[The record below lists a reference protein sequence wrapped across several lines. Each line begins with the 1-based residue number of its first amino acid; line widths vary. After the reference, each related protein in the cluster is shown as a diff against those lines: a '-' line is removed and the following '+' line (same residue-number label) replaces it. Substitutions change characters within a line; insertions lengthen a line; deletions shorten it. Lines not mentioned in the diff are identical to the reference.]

1 MLNQSLKI
9 MRCPD
14 CKGSLA
20 PEHPTSKDSVVTG
33 LLQCQKCKK
42 NYCIKNG
49 IPQFVNHNELR
60 GMHKIVYRNANF
72 NSHFYIYMVKL
83 VAIYLQL
90 PEEVA
95 RREYLAKLELVRHA
109 RILEIGVGPGRNI
122 SYFFR
127 QGSDVEFF
135 GLDLSTGML
144 AQCAKN
150 ARKWPWKIEL
160 LHGIAEKLPFRDES
174 FDVVFHVG
182 GINAFED
189 KSQAIKE
196 MIRVAKPGT
205 KIVIADEWLDPR
217 TLKRFGERLLCKV
230 FPSIVTR
237 TQPPIELIPGDMLE
251 IQINPI

>member
-1 MLNQSLKI
+1 VLQE
-9 MRCPD
+9 CPQM
-14 CKGSLA
+14 A
-20 PEHPTSKDSVVTG
+20 
-33 LLQCQKCKK
+33 
-42 NYCIKNG
+42 
-49 IPQFVNHNELR
+49 
-60 GMHKIVYRNANF
+60 
-72 NSHFYIYMVKL
+72 
-83 VAIYLQL
+83 
-90 PEEVA
+90 
-95 RREYLAKLELVRHA
+95 
-109 RILEIGVGPGRNI
+109 
-122 SYFFR
+122 
-127 QGSDVEFF
+127 VE
-135 GLDLSTGML
+135 
-144 AQCAKN
+144 
-150 ARKWPWKIEL
+150 IEL

-251 IQINPI
+251 IQINPIWKHYGYCIEFRKPKQHELGQ